1 MRMFRVEKSNTSR
14 LEILRQNAIK
24 ILGSLERVLRN
35 LKDKS
40 IDDIEKVKAS
50 NQFLNLLKS
59 NNFKLTTTQL
69 VSVLN
74 LPPNYV
80 NELLKNIKG
89 LKAKKLTKPARYAI
103 YYPDEYVYYF
113 GDSIT
118 NVLKIVHEVINRL
131 KEINS

>member
-24 ILGSLERVLRN
+24 ILGSLERILRN

-40 IDDIEKVKAS
+40 IDDIKKVKAS

-69 VSVLN
+69 VSV
-74 LPPNYV
+74 
-80 NELLKNIKG
+80 
-89 LKAKKLTKPARYAI
+89 
-103 YYPDEYVYYF
+103 
-113 GDSIT
+113 
-118 NVLKIVHEVINRL
+118 
-131 KEINS
+131 